1 MSVLIVCVM
10 ERTVVVARVEEEVE
24 NGVGGEVGVVARSAQ
39 VLVPKVPSAARV
51 QEEGTKDP
59 QTKLM
64 WESGYEGGRGNA

>member
-10 ERTVVVARVEEEVE
+10 ERTVVVA
-24 NGVGGEVGVVARSAQ
+24 GGGGGVVARSAQ